1 MREPLLDYKKQIIK
15 NIDFFLYKRDKIQVF
30 TDAVEYNALKFAI
43 IVSPKKQEERIMR
56 IKDILDTYADEKDKQ
71 HFDTICSDMSD
82 MLSQMID
89 NYGDHLGEIYM
100 ELSGGKKAAGQYFTP
115 YDVSRLMAEM
125 TVGQT
130 DLSKDKILTFNE
142 PCCGSGGLIIA
153 TADALNERGFNY
165 TSNAVFIANDI
176 DRNCA
181 LMCYLQTSWAAMP
194 AIILHQDTITQ
205 KAWDEFITPAFALQY
220 PKFVKALGSHSSM

>member
-1 MREPLLDYKKQIIK
+1 MREPLLDYKKRIIK

-56 IKDILDTYADEKDKQ
+56 IKDILDIYADEKDKQ
-71 HFDTICSDMSD
+71 HFDSICSDMSD

-115 YDVSRLMAEM
+115 YEVSRLMAEM

-130 DLSKDKILTFNE
+130 DLPKDKILTFNE

-205 KAWDEFITPAFALQY
+205 KAWDEFFTPAFALQY
-220 PKFVKALGSHSSM
+220 PKFVKALGSQSTM